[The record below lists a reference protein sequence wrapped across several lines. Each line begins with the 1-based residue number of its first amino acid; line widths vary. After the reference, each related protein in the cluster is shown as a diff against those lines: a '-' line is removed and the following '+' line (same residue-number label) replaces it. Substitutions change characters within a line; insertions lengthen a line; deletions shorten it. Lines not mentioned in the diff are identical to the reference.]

1 MSLMDGL
8 ATYQIIKTGFFL
20 FLIVL
25 FLCIAIGLVFY
36 NLSKNYLSTTI
47 CDIKSIPNSNYQQTV
62 SYLVNGKA
70 YKQTIPGTTTTTN
83 NVTTTTYAYPEGK
96 CTMYYASANPNDYSL
111 NFSPTTA
118 SGIFAGVL
126 FVIALLMTLYFIFL
140 RSNKEFAGVMGGID
154 AAQTAFSVFT
164 PRRY

>member
-1 MSLMDGL
+1 MDGL

-47 CDIKSIPNSNYQQTV
+47 CDIKSIPNSNFQQTV
-62 SYLVNGKA
+62 SYSVNGKA
-70 YKQTIPGTTTTTN
+70 YKQTIQGTTTTTN
-83 NVTTTTYAYPEGK
+83 NVTTTNYAYPEGK
-96 CTMYYASANPNDYSL
+96 CTMYYASANPNDYAL
-111 NFSPTTA
+111 NFNPTTA

-126 FVIALLMTLYFIFL
+126 FIIAILMTLYFIFL

>member
-1 MSLMDGL
+1 MDGL

-25 FLCIAIGLVFY
+25 FLCIAIGLVLY

-47 CDIKSIPNSNYQQTV
+47 CNIKSIPNSNFQQKVTYSV
-62 SYLVNGKA
+62 HGKV
-70 YKQTIPGTTTTTN
+70 YEQTIQGVTTTN
-83 NVTTTTYAYPEGK
+83 NNITTMNYAYPEGN
-96 CTMYYASANPNDYSL
+96 CTLYYASANPNDFAL
-111 NFSPTTA
+111 NFSPTFA
-118 SGIFAGVL
+118 SGIFAGIL
-126 FVIALLMTLYFIFL
+126 FVVAIFMTIYFVLL
-140 RSNKEFAGVMGGID
+140 RSNKNFAGVMGGID

>member
-1 MSLMDGL
+1 MDGL
-8 ATYQIIKTGFFL
+8 ASYQIIKTGFFL

-47 CDIKSIPNSNYQQTV
+47 CNIKSIPNSNFQQTV
-62 SYLVNGKA
+62 TYSVNGKV
-70 YKQTIPGTTTTTN
+70 YTQTVQGKTTTTN
-83 NVTTTTYAYPEGK
+83 NVTKTDYAYPEGN
-96 CTMYYASANPNDYSL
+96 CTLYYASANPNDYAL

-126 FVIALLMTLYFIFL
+126 FVIAILMTIYFIFL
-140 RSNKEFAGVMGGID
+140 RSNRQFAGVMGGID

>member
-1 MSLMDGL
+1 MDGL

-47 CDIKSIPNSNYQQTV
+47 CEIKSIPNSNFQQTV
-62 SYLVNGKA
+62 TYSVNGKA

-83 NVTTTTYAYPEGK
+83 NVTTTNYAYPEGK